1 MPVTRVK
8 KHHLPNGGFRNNDNM
23 KMHHRS
29 LWKILKWKLF
39 EKLPDKISIPVV
51 DDDYSA
57 FNDSEQS
64 LTSWIGH
71 ATFLIRHQGLNIITD
86 PHFSERAS
94 PVQWAGPKRY
104 SPAAI
109 RIDELPHVDVVVIS
123 HDHYDHLDRH
133 SVLAIQ
139 KKQQDNP
146 PLFMLPLGLGRWFSK
161 RGIDNWVELDWWESH
176 THRGWTYTAVPCQHF
191 SGRSVFPDRTLW
203 CGWVFEAD
211 NEPGVSNDSGVS
223 NEPGKRFY
231 FAGDTGY
238 SSDFKAIGEHFGYM
252 DMAMVPIGAYEPRWF
267 MKEIHV
273 NPEEAVHIHKD
284 VGSRLSLAMHWGSFM
299 LTNEPMLQPPEDLQQ
314 AKQQHGVADDSFIV
328 IKPGKITPLF

>member
-1 MPVTRVK
+1 MTDRK
-8 KHHLPNGGFRNNDNM
+8 KHHHAPKGGFRNNEPM
-23 KMHHRS
+23 QMYHRS
-29 LWKILKWKLF
+29 LWNVLKWKLF
-39 EKLPDKISIPVV
+39 ETLPKPSSVPVV
-51 DDDYSA
+51 EDDYSV
-57 FNDSEQS
+57 FNRSEDS
-64 LTSWIGH
+64 LVSWIGH
-71 ATFLIRHQGLNIITD
+71 ATFLIRHNGLNIITD

-104 SPAAI
+104 SPPAI
-109 RIDELPHVDVVVIS
+109 DIDALPHVDVVVIS
-123 HDHYDHLDRH
+123 HDHYDHLDRL

-139 KKQQDNP
+139 KKQSDNP
-146 PLFMLPLGLGRWFSK
+146 PLFMLPLGLGKWFDK
-161 RGIDNWVELDWWESH
+161 KGIRNWVELDWWESH
-176 THRGWTYTAVPCQHF
+176 THQGWTYTAVPCQHF
-191 SGRSVFPDRTLW
+191 SGRSIRQDHTLW

-211 NEPGVSNDSGVS
+211 SEPDTP

-238 SSDFKAIGEHFGYM
+238 SGDFKAIGERFSYM

-314 AKQQHGVADDSFIV
+314 AKQQQGVADEEFIV